1 MKEKYMTQKDIH
13 CSMCNTP
20 STESKKMVHS
30 EVGINLCNECIT
42 DFYNVIAQEDAP
54 VVQAAQNINT
64 NNLTPKKIVEHLNQY
79 VIGQEDAK
87 RTIAVAV
94 YNHYKRLSEPVVDG
108 TEISKSNILLI
119 GPTGSG
125 KTLIG
130 QTIAKLLDVPFVIAD
145 ATSLTEAGYVGDD
158 VESILQRLISAADDD
173 VEKAARGIVFID
185 EIDKIAKRNA
195 GTSITRDVSGE
206 GVQQALLK
214 ILEGT
219 NARIPQNGP
228 RKNPNEPMNY
238 LDTKNILFI
247 CGGAFVGLDKISED
261 KEKTAMG
268 FVGGKN
274 GETRKVVTNL
284 RNKVKPEALAEFGL
298 IPEFIGRLPV
308 ACKLKE
314 LDRED
319 LKKIMTEP
327 KNAVYR
333 QYQALFMQEG
343 VELVMTDE
351 AIMQVVD
358 IAIEQKTGARGL
370 RSIIEEVL
378 IPVMYELPDMVDVSQ
393 VVIDDINNEAQYIA
407 KKVA

>member
-1 MKEKYMTQKDIH
+1 MTQKDIH

-20 STESKKMVHS
+20 SNESKKMVHS

-54 VVQAAQNINT
+54 AAQVAQNINT
-64 NNLTPKKIVEHLNQY
+64 KNLTPKKIVEHLNQY

-378 IPVMYELPDMVDVSQ
+378 IPVMYELPDMVDVSK
-393 VVIDDINNEAQYIA
+393 VVIEDINSQAQYIA
-407 KKVA
+407 KKAA

>member
-1 MKEKYMTQKDIH
+1 MTQKDIH

-407 KKVA
+407 KKAA